1 MTITFNHPTRSRA
14 LYINRNR
21 AEIEISET
29 RGFNP
34 EQATPSERI
43 AMNEA
48 LALMAKAPI
57 FTGDLSRHAEGG
69 YCAVIELAD
78 DWVLAGTDIANVGG
92 MQLSSDGF
100 YVIRKGRIALCGEPL
115 RSARDMQWWT

>member
-43 AMNEA
+43 
-48 LALMAKAPI
+48 API